1 MIIGPT
7 PGDAETVDM
16 WPGWMP
22 LSVREALRAA
32 LGITRLYAHQMEAI
46 KALVEERKHVAIAT
60 ATSR

>member
-1 MIIGPT
+1 
-7 PGDAETVDM
+7 M

-22 LSVREALRAA
+22 LSVREALRTA